1 MSMFDGYADAYDGNA
16 RLIILKA
23 LAEQDDGRLNDTM
36 LMNALKAF
44 AINKSRE
51 YLLTQ
56 LTWMQEQASAVVI
69 HKVGTAV
76 VAELTEV
83 GENHL
88 SRAALIV
95 GIQKPSSRRR

>member
-1 MSMFDGYADAYDGNA
+1 MSIFDGYADAYDGNA

-23 LAEQDDGRLNDTM
+23 LAEQDDGRLNDTL
-36 LMNALKAF
+36 LMEALKAF

-56 LTWMQEQASAVVI
+56 LGWLQEQASAVVV
-69 HKVGTAV
+69 HQVGSAV

-88 SRAALIV
+88 ARTALIV
-95 GIQKPSSRRR
+95 GVQKPSSRRR